1 MCFLILPFIKKKTTK
16 GCFISEKNVHTV
28 QLPYTAR
35 GINLLKDTV
44 MLRRTLNVCEEE
56 KHNMFQP
63 IQVKV
68 LTR

>member
-1 MCFLILPFIKKKTTK
+1 MS
-16 GCFISEKNVHTV
+16 FISGKNVHTV

-44 MLRRTLNVCEEE
+44 MLRRALNVCEED
-56 KHNMFQP
+56 FQP

-68 LTR
+68 VTR

>member
-1 MCFLILPFIKKKTTK
+1 MS
-16 GCFISEKNVHTV
+16 FISGKNVHTV

-56 KHNMFQP
+56 KPNMFQP